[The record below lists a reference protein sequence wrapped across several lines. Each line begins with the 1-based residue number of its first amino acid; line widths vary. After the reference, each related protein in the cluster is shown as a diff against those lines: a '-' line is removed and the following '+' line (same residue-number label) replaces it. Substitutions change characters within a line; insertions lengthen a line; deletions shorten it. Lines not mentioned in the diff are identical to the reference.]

1 MTSWYSRYVW
11 SKVAVRVLHVACHE
25 HLTEESVRMFGV
37 VPNEKA
43 VDLQHLADE
52 LNAAKERLV
61 EVVDRLGAAVEVPR
75 QEIDAAVEGAFGAG
89 RRLREAINCAND
101 QLGRPRSAWA
111 DAASL
116 SIVVASLADE
126 LDRLAREGNQA
137 RLQYIA
143 NELRGGTVR
152 HRLPLK
158 KLRLDQKR
166 LRALQELDGVAH
178 DNVPAIAWPS
188 FTVDSWVLWFANLPA
203 QEAEVTHDRVA
214 GLFPALGE
222 FLEDMDAGTWE
233 PPPKRVGVSATSTS
247 GTGHEQFVSET
258 QFHAAPE
265 GDALHE
271 IENEV
276 LRIETKLDDCVPL
289 EERKVVEAIQ
299 RLNEAN
305 IELNTAVEVTAPN
318 EPSLQSLEKVETRS
332 ANVVTAESCDLY
344 NADQRELVSSND
356 DATTQEPSDV
366 SKIPNTPTF
375 DMVESRLEDLRRP
388 SALLNVDSQLDG
400 PRSLYTLRRSES
412 SKHTATV
419 QGALLRPSSAM
430 AAEPNAIDYLRH
442 DPIKQGATEGPRFA
456 ASGALAPSGG
466 ISEELL
472 AKGEDKPRPRLK
484 ISVVNTRD
492 QGRKN
497 KSRSKANAGRSVDGV
512 GTDRRSTLQRPP
524 EFPAMIGKSAE
535 QSLPLEEASAPKDGE
550 QNVEKQSV
558 QSVESGGSVPT
569 GYANSST
576 GMLPLPATN
585 ELATAICL
593 PDTLHSFE
601 AYRSHHWRN
610 HAGKVVT
617 APWLAP
623 SFREKLVAA
632 TEQALTEQQFARLVL
647 FARAAARLGIGEVP
661 SVKDVQ
667 LLVSLLGVPRST
679 TEGTERILDI
689 AVADMK
695 PTLATRVAVFI
706 QAVCPTPA
714 RPVAPNEAE
723 KLIVQAGFTSPAM
736 RALLLAGFKLG
747 AQDEDPISRLRN
759 ALRDIPTKSPEEL
772 AKSVADAEN
781 MLRDRLKQLWSA
793 AGGKVE
799 RTHCR
804 QAWQEFIAKAQPVL
818 SELLEKQ
825 ESDEFKKLDSLL
837 DEHEKI
843 ADAYNAKFQDRHR
856 MDRAAAQLVTTA
868 RAVVIAR
875 RERGRRTRALQGHG
889 LAELVEA
896 YKSLRERDSLSLAER
911 AFADLFETLV
921 VSPDVFG
928 SEICGLAQIELYMR
942 PAILESLSFLSLTEP
957 TATVDAFA
965 VDDPVSAA
973 AHLILDEPMP
983 VASPLREISRHLRE
997 IERHDLLV
1005 HVRPMSDVD
1014 AKFAATALDHA
1025 QVEAN
1030 RQLGIAQRELYCLQ
1044 HVGHPSED
1052 DVARAVQ
1059 EAAELLADNP
1069 AQEVKPE
1076 LITTWLRCLAEFS
1089 RMAID
1094 ESVPYL
1100 KESFERHKP
1109 TSDMREAFERALA
1122 EQRLAH
1128 AYALA
1133 QGELFNESLDDRA
1146 TLWRVQA
1153 MNSFREPRRILQQQT
1168 TSRAGE
1174 LCRAWLRGIYG
1185 NESDDALRTAFTSFV
1200 FERSSTRLTIKEKKR
1215 ESVVPT
1221 DAIRQWI
1228 AKNKLNPSFVPQI
1241 TAFKEVAVIT
1251 APVAPTAET
1260 FVRTTAEAVARGA
1273 DGRIV
1278 LVLAPNISP
1287 NMRDALRDELR
1298 KRTSKGYAVVDD
1310 LDLVRLLNPGGQRP
1324 NLLLGILEIVLEQ
1337 QPRWRYVNPFEMHEG
1352 QHTKPEMF
1360 VGRKEEAAQL
1370 STHAQFSRVFSGR
1383 RLGKSALLK
1392 HIHDAQDHAKLPSG
1406 NQLNVVYVPVVGLDG
1421 EAPVVEKI
1429 IESFAMQL
1437 KHSFTPTATVPG
1449 ERLRQFID
1457 SYLQAEAKGSV
1468 LVFLDEADMFVED
1481 QIAKYETD
1489 REKCLTWKMRTEF
1502 EAKRDSMDLP
1512 RVRFVFAG
1520 YRATHRYEGAWA
1532 NWGDVLRLAPLVA
1545 EDAIRLITGPLARLG
1560 IDATSEGAAIAYR
1573 CGYQPA
1579 VIVRFGQQLIEH
1591 LDNTVSLSRREGVQ
1605 ISPEQVVAVYQ
1616 SAPVQQ
1622 EIRTIVWNNFQGNRF
1637 GRIIFAG
1644 LLLEF
1649 ARMPPGAA
1657 LDDAP
1662 SRVLHRLRSIV
1673 PSFLSRES
1681 LDGLALDRVARTL
1694 RDFEDRSLVR
1704 EVQAAT
1710 QSYQL
1715 RFPHQLNVLLQDD
1728 QESIIKREA
1737 LSFDQDPVDAID
1749 RVHALVPRG
1758 VLDDLALATAAENG
1772 YEAVVA
1778 VSHWPPAAEVGAA
1791 DIPTRLGYS
1800 AGEIVPADATLDEEA
1815 PELKQQRVAIRNA
1828 SPEAAVRLL
1837 RARTSDEGWQDAPLF
1852 IGGLDLLRWS
1862 IRRGAAVEV
1871 ASITRLAQIQ
1881 LRWWFERVRA
1891 INFTGANPM
1900 RQFAD
1905 RTAGIPY
1912 LVGLLDKEL
1921 GRHVGFDGTS
1931 ASEANVNQVISS
1943 YDAIFEFHVRGLVN
1957 GDPRVVLDVREQ
1969 ELLVMISYASDIAT
1983 GASELLEVLVSPN
1996 DFGGIWP
2003 GFSRWCGLR
2012 PEDALHVDVL
2022 FRTGLLPLDP
2032 NSSRSGVF
2040 DRLGPLAK
2048 NDPVHR
2054 IARVLERCLST

>member
-1 MTSWYSRYVW
+1 
-11 SKVAVRVLHVACHE
+11 
-25 HLTEESVRMFGV
+25 MFDI
-37 VPNEKA
+37 VPNENA

-52 LNAAKERLV
+52 LDTAKQRLV

-75 QEIDAAVEGAFGAG
+75 YEIDAAVEGALGAG
-89 RRLREAINCAND
+89 RRLREAIVSAND
-101 QLGRPRSAWA
+101 KLGQPRAGWV

-126 LDRLAREGNQA
+126 LDRLAREGNRA

-143 NELRGGTVR
+143 DELRGGTVR

-158 KLRLDQKR
+158 KMRLDQKR
-166 LRALQELDGVAH
+166 LRALEELEGVSH
-178 DNVPAIAWPS
+178 ESVPVIEWPS
-188 FTVDSWVLWFANLPA
+188 FAVDSWVLWFANLPP
-203 QEAEVTHDRVA
+203 QEAEVTHNRVA

-222 FLEDMDAGTWE
+222 FLEDMDAATWE
-233 PPPKRVGVSATSTS
+233 PLPRPGASATLMS
-247 GTGHEQFVSET
+247 GTAQEQFVCKNQSHT
-258 QFHAAPE
+258 APD
-265 GDALHE
+265 GDALHA

-276 LRIETKLDDCVPL
+276 LRIETKLDCRLP
-289 EERKVVEAIQ
+289 
-299 RLNEAN
+299 LNES
-305 IELNTAVEVTAPN
+305 EVVGAIPGLN
-318 EPSLQSLEKVETRS
+318 EPNIKLNAAIEVATPKEPLLQSWEKGETQPEQWLS
-332 ANVVTAESCDLY
+332 VTSNIVTAESSNLVTS
-344 NADQRELVSSND
+344 DQREAKSSND
-356 DATTQEPSDV
+356 EMTNQELSEA
-366 SKIPNTPTF
+366 SKLANTPRH
-375 DMVESRLEDLRRP
+375 DDVNSQSENLRRQ
-388 SALLNVDSQLDG
+388 SALLNVDSRLDG
-400 PRSLYTLRRSES
+400 SKLSDTLRRSE
-412 SKHTATV
+412 
-419 QGALLRPSSAM
+419 PSRHPAKVKGVLPPGISVM
-430 AAEPNAIDYLRH
+430 AAEPDAVDYLRQ
-442 DPIKQGATEGPRFA
+442 DPLKQGATEGPRFV
-456 ASGALAPSGG
+456 ASGALAPAGTTP
-466 ISEELL
+466 EDLL
-472 AKGEDKPRPRLK
+472 SKRGNRTDPELK
-484 ISVVNTRD
+484 IRVVNPRD
-492 QGRKN
+492 QARKN
-497 KSRSKANAGRSVDGV
+497 KSLAKANPSRPGDV
-512 GTDRRSTLQRPP
+512 GGNDRRSTSFVTVQPP
-524 EFPAMIGKSAE
+524 AEIPAIIGQSAE
-535 QSLPLEEASAPKDGE
+535 QSSEFEEAPTPKSVTSNAE
-550 QNVEKQSV
+550 NRSV
-558 QSVESGGSVPT
+558 QAADNGAPVPGGNTNSPIELQPSPVTIEPT
-569 GYANSST
+569 A
-576 GMLPLPATN
+576 AK
-585 ELATAICL
+585 CL
-593 PDTLHSFE
+593 PDSLRSFE

-610 HAGKVVT
+610 HAGKVVA
-617 APWLAP
+617 APWLAA
-623 SFREKLVAA
+623 SFRDKLVDA
-632 TEQALTEQQFARLVL
+632 TEQALAEQQFARLVL
-647 FARAAARLGIGEVP
+647 FARAATRLGIDEIP
-661 SVKDVQ
+661 SLRDVQ
-667 LLVSLLGVPRST
+667 LLLSLVGVPRSV
-679 TEGTERILDI
+679 TEGTERSLDI
-689 AVADMK
+689 VGAAMK
-695 PTLATRVAVFI
+695 PTLATRFAVFI

-723 KLIVQAGFTSPAM
+723 KLIFQAGFSSPAM

-747 AQDEDPISRLRN
+747 AQDEDPIARLRN

-825 ESDEFKKLDSLL
+825 ESDEFKMLDSLL

-856 MDRAAAQLVTTA
+856 MDRAASQLVTTA

-896 YKSLRERDSLSLAER
+896 YKSLRDRDSLSLAER

-921 VSPDVFG
+921 VSPDVSS
-928 SEICGLAQIELYMR
+928 SEICGLAQIEFYMR
-942 PAILESLSFLSLTEP
+942 PAILESLTFLSLTEP

-973 AHLILDEPMP
+973 AHLILDEPMT
-983 VASPLREISRHLRE
+983 VAAPLREISRHLRE

-1030 RQLGIAQRELYCLQ
+1030 RQLGIAQREHYCLQ

-1052 DVARAVQ
+1052 DVARAVK

-1076 LITTWLRCLAEFS
+1076 LITTWLQCLAEFA

-1094 ESVPYL
+1094 ESIPHL

-1153 MNSFREPRRILQQQT
+1153 MHSFREPRRILQQQL

-1174 LCRAWLRGIYG
+1174 LCRVWLRGIYG
-1185 NESDDALRTAFTSFV
+1185 DESDDGIRAAFTSFV
-1200 FERSSTRLTIKEKKR
+1200 FERSSTRLTVKEKRR

-1251 APVAPTAET
+1251 APVPPTAET

-1360 VGRKEEAAQL
+1360 VGRKDEAAQL
-1370 STHAQFSRVFSGR
+1370 STHAQYSRVFSGR

-1429 IESFAMQL
+1429 IESFATQL
-1437 KHSFTPTATVPG
+1437 KHNFTPTATVPG
-1449 ERLRQFID
+1449 ERLRQFVE
-1457 SYLQAEAKGSV
+1457 SYLRAEAKGSV

-1560 IDATSEGAAIAYR
+1560 INATSEGAAIAYR

-1579 VIVRFGQQLIEH
+1579 VIVRFGQQLIEY

-1662 SRVLHRLRSIV
+1662 SRVLHRLRAIV

-1715 RFPHQLNVLLQDD
+1715 RFPHQLNVLLQED

-1749 RVHALVPRG
+1749 RVNALVPRG
-1758 VLDDLALATAAENG
+1758 ILDDLALATAAENG
-1772 YEAVVA
+1772 YQAVVV

-1800 AGEIVPADATLDEEA
+1800 AGEIVAADATLDDEA
-1815 PELKQQRVAIRNA
+1815 PLLKQQRIAIRNA

-1837 RARTSDEGWQDAPLF
+1837 GARTSDQGWQDAPLF
-1852 IGGLDLLRWS
+1852 VGGLDLLRWS
-1862 IRRGAAVEV
+1862 IRQGASVEI

-1921 GRHVGFDGTS
+1921 GKQVGFDGTS
-1931 ASEANVNQVISS
+1931 ASEANVNQVLSS

-1969 ELLVMISYASDIAT
+1969 ELLVMISRASDIAT
-1983 GASELLEVLVSPN
+1983 GASELLEVLVTPN
-1996 DFGGIWP
+1996 DFASVLP
-2003 GFSRWCGLR
+2003 GFARWRGLR

-2032 NSSRSGVF
+2032 NTSRSGVF
-2040 DRLGPLAK
+2040 DRLGALAK

-2054 IARVLERCLST
+2054 IAKVLERCLSM